1 MSEQPPD
8 LAVLLLRDALARIER
23 IAEYVQDGELGEATL
38 ALEDIAVDLW
48 KFLAT
53 LEEAA

>member
-8 LAVLLLRDALARIER
+8 LAVLLLRDALARVTR
-23 IAEYVQDGELGEATL
+23 IADYVQDGEIREATL
-38 ALEDIAVDLW
+38 GLEDLAVDLW
-48 KFLAT
+48 KFLAA

>member
-8 LAVLLLRDALARIER
+8 LAVLLLRDALARVTR
-23 IAEYVQDGELGEATL
+23 IGEYVQDGEFAEAVLGL
-38 ALEDIAVDLW
+38 DDLAVDLW